1 MSRAGK
7 WLPLIVLL
15 ALAAAFFAL
24 GGSDLVSPAS
34 LARRYGELREW
45 TDADP
50 VRAIAAFV
58 GLYAALVATVIFPG
72 AFVLTIAGGMLFGT
86 MAGALAAVVGVNL
99 GGIVAFLAA
108 RHALARGVTLG
119 AKGEAMRAGMAKEGV
134 PFLLVLRT
142 TPLLPYWVVTLAA
155 AAANLSLRR
164 FLIGS
169 VLGVIPPCFVF
180 ARLGSGLADRIA
192 GGEHVSLGGLATA
205 PEVVWP
211 LAALA
216 AIGFGALMIR
226 GRLKA
231 RLPRAYPP
239 APNA

>member
-1 MSRAGK
+1 MSRLGK
-7 WLPLIVLL
+7 WLPLLVLL
-15 ALAAAFFAL
+15 ALAAGFVAL
-24 GGSDLVSPAS
+24 GGLELVSLPA
-34 LARRYGELREW
+34 LGRRYGELRAW

-50 VRAIAAFV
+50 ARALAAFV
-58 GLYAALVATVIFPG
+58 ALYAALVATVIFPG

-86 MAGALAAVVGVNL
+86 VAGALGAVVGVNL

-108 RHALARGVTLG
+108 RRALARGVSLG
-119 AKGEAMRAGMAKEGV
+119 AKGEAMRAGMAKEGI

-180 ARLGSGLADRIA
+180 ARLGAGLAERIA
-192 GGEHVSLGGLATA
+192 AGEHVSLAGLATA
-205 PEVVWP
+205 PQVVWP
-211 LAALA
+211 LAGLA
-216 AIGFGALMIR
+216 AIGFGALAIR
-226 GRLKA
+226 SRLKA
-231 RLPRAYPP
+231 R
-239 APNA
+239 